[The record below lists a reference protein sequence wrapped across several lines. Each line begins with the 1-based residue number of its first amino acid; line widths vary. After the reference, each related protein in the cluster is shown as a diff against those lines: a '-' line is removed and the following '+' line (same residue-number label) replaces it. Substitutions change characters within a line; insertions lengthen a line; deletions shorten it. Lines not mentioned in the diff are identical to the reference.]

1 MDSHK
6 NVDKKKS
13 QKKDLNKCDL
23 DLHTKKKKPNYFS
36 GSSGNPHTRCPVQCR
51 HVCDD
56 KDNGDDDNDDDHSV
70 EENNYENDDDSNEE
84 GGIT

>member
-1 MDSHK
+1 MT
-6 NVDKKKS
+6 
-13 QKKDLNKCDL
+13 LTC
-23 DLHTKKKKPNYFS
+23 TKKKPNYFS

>member
-6 NVDKKKS
+6 NVDKKKR

-23 DLHTKKKKPNYFS
+23 DIHTQKNNSYFS
-36 GSSGNPHTRCPVQCR
+36 GPSSNPHTGCPVQCR

-56 KDNGDDDNDDDHSV
+56 KDNGDDDNDDNHSV
-70 EENNYENDDDSNEE
+70 EENNYENDDDSKEE